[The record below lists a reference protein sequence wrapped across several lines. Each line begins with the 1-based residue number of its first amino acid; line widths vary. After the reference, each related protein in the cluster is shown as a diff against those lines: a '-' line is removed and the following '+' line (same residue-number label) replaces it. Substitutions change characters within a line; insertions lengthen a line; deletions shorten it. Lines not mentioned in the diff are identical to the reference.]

1 VIYSVN
7 YSFVRR
13 QADKNRSR
21 RRKSNGG
28 FRVPEAK
35 AAAPLLLPS
44 VSQSGAEDR
53 KSGAKARRD
62 VQGPG
67 VCRCERAAPQR
78 VLGLRVAF
86 CAVGVMFASF
96 LSLFLLSVLYLPP
109 CLRAFFFFPCFMFPS
124 FGNDIRSRPGSSR
137 MEKIACYV
145 DKQRI
150 GLCGF
155 PKEGTRPR
163 CLVQSF

>member
-96 LSLFLLSVLYLPP
+96 LSLFLLSVLFLPP
-109 CLRAFFFFPCFMFPS
+109 CLRAFFF
-124 FGNDIRSRPGSSR
+124 SSR
-137 MEKIACYV
+137 V
-145 DKQRI
+145 
-150 GLCGF
+150 LCFRALETISGVVLDL
-155 PKEGTRPR
+155 PVWKRLPVMSTSKG
-163 CLVQSF
+163 